1 MTTEEKLQ
9 AILNAMPLS
18 ADGINNAMNE
28 PYQFV
33 DKLGI
38 TAVIHEIQDRI
49 DAGGGGTVLPT
60 PQVVFSIN
68 DTGDS
73 GLMKLTLGYS
83 EMGDVKVVMACNRA
97 PELTDPEVT
106 PSGTAVNQNGTWQI
120 VAIQQDNTS
129 PFISSL
135 TAVVDVNSLKT
146 QTPVISY
153 DAKTYTVTMSCAT
166 AGATIRYTTDG
177 TNPTSTS
184 PVYSSAISITESK
197 KFIAQAFK
205 DGIQPSNMVS
215 QQCNVARVWGVKW
228 DTSQS
233 STALTRLTDA
243 TDPEGIVTEIVTT
256 EPNSVDGT
264 SDNTGS
270 SPFDTDTPWAEM
282 KMRNITGTTLGPWE
296 DEDGFSLSTADV
308 MVWLPHVWCLI
319 KKVGAIWYY
328 YVADNSLTG
337 MIEHPGGGKYI
348 ARYFTKTNIS
358 STGGQASDTTLTSHR
373 TGAVGKG
380 SGWHV
385 CAAQERALVDL
396 LYIVEYADWD
406 SQVVIGHGDTQYSRS
421 CGGTDALQYHTGHG
435 TDNSTQ
441 YRHIENLWGYYEW
454 LDGFLTQNGKIYI
467 CNDYT
472 KFSNSITSDYQQ
484 FGFTFSSNIGQDYI
498 TDFAYDANNSWL
510 MFIPS
515 ECSGGSSATYV
526 PDYGYLPYNSS
537 VLAACVGYGSGSS
550 GGSRGL
556 FRIYVSD
563 TPGDG
568 SNASRLIYEE
578 PSAA

>member
-9 AILNAMPLS
+9 AILNAMPLNTE
-18 ADGINNAMNE
+18 GIDNAMNE

-106 PSGTAVNQNGTWQI
+106 PSGTTVNQNGTWQI

-146 QTPVISY
+146 QAPVISY

-166 AGATIRYTTDG
+166 TGATIRYTTDG

-233 STALTRLTDA
+233 STALTRLTDE
-243 TDPEGIVTEIVTT
+243 TDPEGIVTEIITT
-256 EPNSVDGT
+256 EPKAANGA
-264 SDNTGS
+264 SDNTAS
-270 SPFDTDTPWAEM
+270 SPFDTDTPWAQM
-282 KMRNITGTTLGPWE
+282 KMRNIAGTALGAWE
-296 DEDGFSLSTADV
+296 DEDGFSLSAADV
-308 MVWLPHVWCLI
+308 MVWLPKVWCLI

-328 YVADNSLTG
+328 YISDNTLAG

-348 ARYFTKTNIS
+348 ARYFQGGGHIS
-358 STGGQASDTTLTSHR
+358 RSGDGANSATLTTHR
-373 TGAVGKG
+373 QNAATLGGT
-380 SGWHV
+380 GWHV
-385 CAAQERALVDL
+385 CASQERSLVDL
-396 LYIVEYADWD
+396 LYIIEYADWN
-406 SQVVIGHGDTQYSRS
+406 SQQVIGYGNTSS
-421 CGGTDALQYHTGHG
+421 SSNNGGTDSMVYHTGING
-435 TDNSTQ
+435 NTCQ

-454 LDGFLTQNGKIYI
+454 LDGILLQSGKIYI

-472 KFSNSITSDYQQ
+472 KFANSITSDYQE
-484 FGFTFSSNIGQDYI
+484 FGFSFTSTIGQGYI
-498 TDFAYDANNSWL
+498 TDFAYDEDNQWL

-515 ECSGGSSATYV
+515 ECSGGSDTTYV
-526 PDYGYLPYNSS
+526 PDYGYLYYTSS
-537 VLAACVGYGSGSS
+537 VCAPYVGSNGGGSS
-550 GGSRGL
+550 SNGL
-556 FRIYVSD
+556 FDIHVYN
-563 TPGDG
+563 TPDG
-568 SNASRLIYEE
+568 SNYASRLIYEE